1 MFSLVAVSA
10 ELAEQ
15 LVAID
20 EDGEDAVHQARV
32 RVRRLRSVLRVYRAA
47 FESHAALGMRLR
59 LEALGDRL
67 GAVRDLEV
75 KADTLE
81 DLLEADDEPELVD
94 AVSAEAAATRSAH
107 EEALG
112 SLLRYLHGP
121 VVRALLADLQ
131 MFAAAPPLS
140 AKGRKDPAR
149 VTTRGLAK
157 AVEKVHRLRG
167 DSLEERHATRK
178 AARKVRYAA
187 DAVADE
193 LGRSAV
199 RLAAAAKAVQ
209 DALGDNRDDLLLAH
223 ELREQGHIGLAM
235 RCERRAA
242 DALDGI
248 AGKLAAI
255 AFEGADA

>member
-15 LVAID
+15 LVAI
-20 EDGEDAVHQARV
+20 ESDGDDAVHQARI

-47 FESHAALGMRLR
+47 FDVEAQTRMRSR
-59 LEALGDRL
+59 LKALGDRL

-75 KADTLE
+75 KADALE
-81 DLLEADDEPELVD
+81 DLLEADDEI
-94 AVSAEAAATRSAH
+94 AVIDVVTAQVAATRDAH
-107 EEALG
+107 ELALA
-112 SLLRYLHGP
+112 SLIEHLHGRT
-121 VVRALLADLQ
+121 VRVLLADLQ
-131 MFAAAPPLS
+131 LFAAEPPLS
-140 AKGRKDPAR
+140 AKGRKHPDR
-149 VTTRGLAK
+149 VTTRGL
-157 AVEKVHRLRG
+157 EKSVRAARRPRG

-187 DAVADE
+187 EAVADD

-242 DALDGI
+242 DALDGLDE
-248 AGKLAAI
+248 KLDAI
-255 AFEGADA
+255 EF